1 MKYKLDKI
9 IVLFFVLAMFFL
21 MSVSAHAETK
31 TCYFFEPETR
41 LSEIKLENMTI
52 TPTNVNGLVTSD
64 SRKIFNEDVSCFA
77 RVREDQ
83 NNATK
88 FSIETQSKG
97 VLLVYYVR
105 AFAGDEPM
113 VNDGNDL
120 NINGVDGIVEY
131 SEIAIQPNRQSRGV
145 KFFILDVGTYTMTA
159 SGYTC
164 GVYGFVYMPGNVA
177 AYDSKEDVSLIGQ
190 YSKDSFDNLPI
201 LSKTKWRFGG
211 WYKDEAYTMK
221 VNEGDVI
228 TEPSIIFARWT
239 RSVWDFEE
247 YSNMT
252 LMNKTLDYDGILIK
266 GSKDGDGS
274 YTTISADNVL
284 KLYSTSTTE
293 KNCVVFTPEYD
304 GEMTV
309 TYASTGSG
317 ERRIC
322 VIGTDVVNDT
332 NSPSVIAYGESDCL
346 DANPVWKTLQAKM
359 KAGVT
364 YYIFNVNGGIKIDKM
379 QYQASAA
386 SAVDDG
392 DNVTLTTTAN
402 MQGWR
407 PFYDAYNSYTVDNN
421 TNVYV
426 VVEKDGEDAVKLA
439 NRTGGKVPVNCPVIL
454 HTNNVQE
461 DGTYLI
467 TMTKD
472 ATPYEYEGN
481 DNLLSA
487 SVTGTPV
494 DAYRLG
500 YRAGEGNGIAFYPW
514 KADTPSAGVVYLDL
528 SNINTAKIAFEIE
541 ESTTGVVSIRD
552 NHDKGD
558 NIFNINGQRL
568 EVPQKGFNII
578 NGKKV
583 IVK

>member
-1 MKYKLDKI
+1 MKNKLDKI
-9 IVLFFVLAMFFL
+9 IVLLFVIAMFFL
-21 MSVSAHAETK
+21 MSVSAYAETRH
-31 TCYFFEPETR
+31 FFNSTT
-41 LSEIKLENMTI
+41 LSSAINLDGVTI
-52 TPTNVNGLVTSD
+52 TPTNVNGSLTSD
-64 SRKIFNEDVSCFA
+64 SRKIFNEDVSYFA
-77 RVREDQ
+77 RVRDDQ
-83 NNATK
+83 DNATK

-105 AFAGDEPM
+105 AFVGDEPK

-120 NINGVDGIVEY
+120 KINGVDGIAEY

-159 SGYTC
+159 PKYTC

-201 LSKTKWRFGG
+201 LSKTKWHFSG

-228 TEPSIIFARWT
+228 TEPSIIFPRWT

-266 GSKDGDGS
+266 GSKDGDGA
-274 YTTISADNVL
+274 YTSISTDHSL

-317 ERRIC
+317 ETRMC
-322 VIGTDVVNDT
+322 AIGTDVVNDT
-332 NSPSVIAYGESDCL
+332 NSPSVIAYDESDCL
-346 DANPVWKTLQAKM
+346 DTNPVWKTLQAKM

-364 YYIFNVNGGIKIDKM
+364 YYIYQIGGGIKIDKM

-439 NRTGGKVPVNCPVIL
+439 TRTGEKVPVNCPVIL

-578 NGKKV
+578 NGRKV